1 MKRNDTSRI
10 ARFRKP
16 GDHDELARLKRL
28 TGLDYETVPVS
39 LVSMADPDTGTS
51 IAGGDGDCPDSRPL
65 RPARR

>member
-1 MKRNDTSRI
+1 MKRNDSTRI

-16 GDHDELARLKRL
+16 GDHEELARLKRL

-39 LVSMADPDTGTS
+39 LLSPAQADSGASM
-51 IAGGDGDCPDSRPL
+51 AGGDDDYPDSRPL